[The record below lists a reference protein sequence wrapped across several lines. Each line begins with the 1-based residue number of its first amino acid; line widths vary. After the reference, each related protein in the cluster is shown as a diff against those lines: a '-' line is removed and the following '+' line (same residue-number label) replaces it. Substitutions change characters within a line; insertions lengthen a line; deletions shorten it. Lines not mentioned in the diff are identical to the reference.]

1 MSASTKEFA
10 AAQRIAHVQPL
21 GTLKEKVLPE
31 HTALVV
37 IDVQNDFCAPGGMM
51 DQEGLDL
58 TMVREVADRLP
69 ALLSAARA
77 AGVLVIFVKNVYS
90 TENNFY
96 LSDSWLA
103 QASRVRQG
111 SYTTRPV
118 CAEGTW
124 EGAFYG
130 AVRPEPGEP
139 IVRKH
144 RFSPGLPPMCAS
156 KRPPAR
162 AACATIMSSSLPMA
176 PRPIHRRTMTRHCA
190 TSTGISARSCLSA
203 TSGRSGWPTSSPSGI
218 ICLALRRKV
227 WGGTSLPRCRP

>member
-1 MSASTKEFA
+1 MSAPRKEFTV
-10 AAQRIAHVQPL
+10 AQRVAHVQPL
-21 GTLKEKVLPE
+21 GTLKEKVRPE

-58 TMVREVADRLP
+58 TTVREVADRLP

-96 LSDSWLA
+96 LSDSWLE

-124 EGAFYG
+124 EGDFYG
-130 AVRPEPGEP
+130 DVRPEPGDP

-144 RFSPGLPPMCAS
+144 RFSAFANTDLETILRANGIRSLVFTGVATNVCVET
-156 KRPPAR
+156 PAR
-162 AACATIMSSSLPMA
+162 EGFMRDYYVVFTSDGTATYSQEDHDATLRNIDRYFGQVVSVSDLRAIWMA
-176 PRPIHRRTMTRHCA
+176 NE
-190 TSTGISARSCLSA
+190 
-203 TSGRSGWPTSSPSGI
+203 
-218 ICLALRRKV
+218 
-227 WGGTSLPRCRP
+227 